1 MRCWRPVVERV
12 LPQAA
17 LLDRDGTI
25 IEDRHYLHDP
35 GDVVLLPGAAA
46 AIRRLSDAG
55 VPSIVMTNQSG
66 IARGIFPVESYR
78 IVRRRVEELL
88 AAEGAV
94 LLDTFACPHHADF
107 GLPCDC
113 RKPDLGLY
121 RRAAAAH
128 GLDLSRCLFVG
139 DRIRDVLPA
148 IALGGAGILVPSHNT
163 PPQDAERA
171 KSLGVRRAASLS
183 DVVVEALRARGS

>member
-1 MRCWRPVVERV
+1 MTERARP
-12 LPQAA
+12 LAA

-35 GDVVLLPGAAA
+35 DDVVLLPGAAA

-55 VPSIVMTNQSG
+55 IPSIVITNQSG

-78 IVRRRVEELL
+78 VVRRRVEELL
-88 AAEGAV
+88 AAEGAT
-94 LLDTFACPHHADF
+94 LLDTFACPHHPDF

-113 RKPDLGLY
+113 RKPDLGMY

-128 GLDLSRCLFVG
+128 RLDLSRCLFVG

-148 IALGGAGILVPSHNT
+148 IAVGGTATLVPSPNT
-163 PPQDAERA
+163 PPRDLERA
-171 KSLGVRRAASLS
+171 ESLGVPRAASLS
-183 DVVVEALRARGS
+183 DVVDALLAPRL

>member
-1 MRCWRPVVERV
+1 MAEHPR
-12 LPQAA
+12 PQAA

-35 GDVVLLPGAAA
+35 DDVVLLPGAAT
-46 AIRRLSDAG
+46 AIRRLSEAG
-55 VPSIVMTNQSG
+55 IPSIVITNQSG

-78 IVRRRVEELL
+78 LVRRRLEELL

-113 RKPDLGLY
+113 RKPALGLY

-148 IALGGAGILVPSHNT
+148 IALGGTGTLVPSHNT
-163 PPQDAERA
+163 SPADVERA
-171 KSLGVRRAASLS
+171 ESLGVPCAASLYA
-183 DVVVEALRARGS
+183 VVAALLAPNS

>member
-1 MRCWRPVVERV
+1 VAERTR
-12 LPQAA
+12 PQAA

-35 GDVVLLPGAAA
+35 ADVVLLPGAAA

-55 VPSIVMTNQSG
+55 IPSIVITNQSG

-78 IVRRRVEELL
+78 IVRQRVLELL
-88 AAEGAV
+88 AAEGAL

-113 RKPDLGLY
+113 RKPELGLY

-148 IALGGAGILVPSHNT
+148 LALGGASTLVPSHNT
-163 PPQDAERA
+163 PAQD
-171 KSLGVRRAASLS
+171 VIRAASLGVPRAAS
-183 DVVVEALRARGS
+183 LCDVVDALLAPNS